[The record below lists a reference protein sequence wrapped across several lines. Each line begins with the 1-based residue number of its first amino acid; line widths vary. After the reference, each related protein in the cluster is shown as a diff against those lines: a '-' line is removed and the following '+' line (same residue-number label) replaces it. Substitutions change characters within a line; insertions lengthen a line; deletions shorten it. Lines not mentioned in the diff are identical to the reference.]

1 MILSTHQTLSNLNQ
15 NHCPECNSCRVKIR
29 PYDELDTFH
38 DTYPDIPRSSLALID
53 RYITEEG
60 RNYAS
65 LKSAIERIVTRLKLN
80 ELLDNPTPDPSSSAE
95 PQPSNSNGY
104 TPMTVLCNN
113 CHSVF
118 RFHRTDNSSHMPP
131 TYCVFCGS
139 PSLST
144 NQDPNLDYL
153 EVLARAY
160 KVTPRIAAIML
171 DQFQHQNHFIHFD
184 DYIQALRQQAKE
196 LVSK

>member
-15 NHCPECNSCRVKIR
+15 NHCPECNSCRVKTR

-38 DTYPDIPRSSLALID
+38 DAYPDIPRASLAIID

-65 LKSAIERIVTRLKLN
+65 LKSAIERIVTKLN
-80 ELLDNPTPDPSSSAE
+80 LKPATAPSNSSAD
-95 PQPSNSNGY
+95 PTSNGY
-104 TPMTVLCNN
+104 TPMTILCNN

-144 NQDPNLDYL
+144 NQDPELDYL
-153 EVLARAY
+153 EVLAHAY
-160 KVTPRIAAIML
+160 KITPRVAAIML

-184 DYIQALRQQAKE
+184 DYIQALRQQARS
-196 LVSK
+196 LVESK